1 MDFKQ
6 IVISEKY
13 RNTIL
18 NNMKFKNVNFL
29 NNEENE
35 KINLCNV
42 FNIKEEDRQH
52 KTINNSFLFMKNES
66 NYFFLYRH
74 NNNTFD
80 GTIFTVNIDAEIK
93 FIGNNPFDF
102 IK

>member
-29 NNEENE
+29 NNEENGQ
-35 KINLCNV
+35 IL
-42 FNIKEEDRQH
+42 FKE
-52 KTINNSFLFMKNES
+52 S
-66 NYFFLYRH
+66 
-74 NNNTFD
+74 
-80 GTIFTVNIDAEIK
+80 
-93 FIGNNPFDF
+93 
-102 IK
+102 